1 MSHSFSQVNLDS
13 GEIHSGDTDVL
24 QGQGAQWPQ
33 MGLDLM
39 KEFPHYLQSIQSLDV
54 YLDELHDG
62 RGWSIEGNDL

>member
-1 MSHSFSQVNLDS
+1 M
-13 GEIHSGDTDVL
+13 L

-39 KEFPHYLQSIQSLDV
+39 KQFPRYLQSIQSLDV

-62 RGWSIEGNDL
+62 REWSIEGNASE